1 MLFAQSPAPP
11 LFSPLADMRAALTA
25 LLLAT
30 LLGACAHPPS
40 RDTVVLLPE
49 KDGRKTAV
57 IVNNGGKQVTLDQ
70 PYAAAHTDTGVQG
83 YNASPTDV
91 QAAFGAALAAQPP
104 RPLSFQLYFI
114 EGGDVFTEETRRTVE
129 QIFAAI
135 AKRPAPEIAVVGH
148 TDRVGSDQSNDALS
162 LRRAELV
169 RRELLGR
176 GIAADNIQAS
186 GRGER
191 EPLVP
196 TADGVSEPRN
206 RRVEI
211 IVR

>member
-1 MLFAQSPAPP
+1 
-11 LFSPLADMRAALTA
+11 MR
-25 LLLAT
+25 LLLAACAT
-30 LLGACAHPPS
+30 LLLAACAGPAS
-40 RDTVVLLPE
+40 RDNIVLLPE
-49 KDGRKTAV
+49 QNGRATAV
-57 IVNNGGKQVTLDQ
+57 IVNSGGKQVT
-70 PYAAAHTDTGVQG
+70 PYQSNSGEV
-83 YNASPTDV
+83 AST
-91 QAAFGAALAAQPP
+91 FGPALAALPQ
-104 RPLSFQLYFI
+104 RPASFQLYFI
-114 EGGDVFTEETRRTVE
+114 EGSDTFTDETRRTVE
-129 QIFAAI
+129 QIFAEI

-169 RRELLGR
+169 RRELISR
-176 GIAADNIQAS
+176 GIKADNIQAS

-196 TADGVSEPRN
+196 TADNVSEPRN

>member
-1 MLFAQSPAPP
+1 
-11 LFSPLADMRAALTA
+11 MR
-25 LLLAT
+25 LLLAACAT
-30 LLGACAHPPS
+30 LLLAACAGPAS
-40 RDTVVLLPE
+40 RDNIVLLPE
-49 KDGRKTAV
+49 QNGRATAV
-57 IVNNGGKQVTLDQ
+57 IVNSGGKQVTLDQ
-70 PYAAAHTDTGVQG
+70 PYAGARTGAQVTPYQSNSG
-83 YNASPTDV
+83 EVAST
-91 QAAFGAALAAQPP
+91 FGPALAALPQ
-104 RPLSFQLYFI
+104 RPASFQLYFI
-114 EGGDVFTEETRRTVE
+114 EGSDTFTDETRRTVE
-129 QIFAAI
+129 QIFAEI

-169 RRELLGR
+169 RRELISR
-176 GIAADNIQAS
+176 GIKADNIQAS

-196 TADGVSEPRN
+196 TADNVSEPRN

>member
-1 MLFAQSPAPP
+1 
-11 LFSPLADMRAALTA
+11 MRS
-25 LLLAT
+25 LLLAGALCA
-30 LLGACAHPPS
+30 LLAACAQPGAPS
-40 RDTVVLLPE
+40 RDNVVLLPE
-49 KDGRKTAV
+49 KDGRSTAV

-70 PYAAAHTDTGVQG
+70 PYAGARTGAADVQG
-83 YNASPTDV
+83 YKSSPAEVKST
-91 QAAFGAALAAQPP
+91 FSAALAAQPP
-104 RPLSFQLYFI
+104 RPVSFQLYFV
-114 EGGDVFTEETRRTVE
+114 EGSDAFTEETRRTVE
-129 QIFAAI
+129 QIFAEI
-135 AKRPAPEIAVVGH
+135 ARRPAPEIAVVGH
-148 TDRVGSDQSNDALS
+148 TDRVGNDQSNDALS

-169 RRELLGR
+169 RRELMGR
-176 GIAADNIQAS
+176 GVAAENIQSS